1 MHELIRFDK
10 RDFMDRSDDAFT
22 FTWKAILRLVC
33 RRDASSPRC
42 QSSHHTAAGAPKT
55 DKKQVKLHHS
65 LGYWLVFMHCNWIIS
80 MYYVE
85 MQHVEYIAS
94 ARGCDTLHY
103 LQAARASLVR
113 LA

>member
-1 MHELIRFDK
+1 
-10 RDFMDRSDDAFT
+10 
-22 FTWKAILRLVC
+22 
-33 RRDASSPRC
+33 
-42 QSSHHTAAGAPKT
+42 
-55 DKKQVKLHHS
+55 
-65 LGYWLVFMHCNWIIS
+65 

-94 ARGCDTLHY
+94 ARGCDTLHSY